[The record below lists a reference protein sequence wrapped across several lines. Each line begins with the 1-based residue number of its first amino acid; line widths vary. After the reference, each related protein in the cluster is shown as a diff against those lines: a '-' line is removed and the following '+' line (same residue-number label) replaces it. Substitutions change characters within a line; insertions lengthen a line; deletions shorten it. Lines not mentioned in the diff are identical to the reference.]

1 MYHTQFMFDEC
12 SCVVPSKLL
21 RAAMKELSC
30 SKVFKKT
37 IGLQQKRQA
46 IRRRHWRCLCPRYI
60 ADAFIEL
67 DTYCRNAFYQDVA
80 IHKYVRCAL
89 DGIAINR
96 NKSCPDGHQTQ
107 IAKRFPCRGWYW
119 AQAMS
124 RLSGVQWQ
132 SWYIQIAEIRR
143 LREDKKADL
152 SR

>member
-1 MYHTQFMFDEC
+1 MSYTVGIRRTQVYSAKQAAKSGDERI
-12 SCVVPSKLL
+12 VMLEGL
-21 RAAMKELSC
+21 Q
-30 SKVFKKT
+30 KT

-107 IAKRFPCRGWYW
+107 IAKRFPCRG
-119 AQAMS
+119 
-124 RLSGVQWQ
+124 
-132 SWYIQIAEIRR
+132 
-143 LREDKKADL
+143 
-152 SR
+152 